1 MFLRRDIGLEI
12 AISYHIAVPSNRKH
26 LRKFLS
32 NFQGV
37 IRILLSVYPLKLQFY
52 SFIFKIGFC
61 YLAQSGLKLTIL
73 LILLSLLP
81 ECQNDTVCYHA
92 HPPRELLKHFLIFVS
107 AELSAYSLVAST
119 LSKTFIHLSGMLQ
132 FLF

>member
-1 MFLRRDIGLEI
+1 MEI

-52 SFIFKIGFC
+52 SSIFKIGFC

-81 ECQNDTVCYHA
+81 ECQNDTSVLPC
-92 HPPRELLKHFLIFVS
+92 PSPKRV
-107 AELSAYSLVAST
+107 T
-119 LSKTFIHLSGMLQ
+119 
-132 FLF
+132 